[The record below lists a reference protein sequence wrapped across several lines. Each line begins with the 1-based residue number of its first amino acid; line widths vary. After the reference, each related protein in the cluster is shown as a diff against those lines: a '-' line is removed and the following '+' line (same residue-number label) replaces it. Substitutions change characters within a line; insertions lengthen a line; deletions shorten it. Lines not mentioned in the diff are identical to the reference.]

1 MDRFTRRSDCSLG
14 SKAPRSYARA
24 HPSYLHQGREH
35 LYGMLRQERGHH
47 RPLYLVSYAHAIRR
61 CHSPLSGGRVESLR
75 RGASGMDAARGV
87 KGHGWPLYA
96 GPRSDDG
103 TREVERSETRMAGAK
118 RFWLLFPRLE
128 KVTRPA
134 GRNQAPKQL
143 ANSPKKQHSTAQ
155 LAPSKRR
162 INLSAPKKKT
172 HTPFDGVRQSV
183 PLTRY
188 YLVCM
193 IKSRRISV
201 LIFTR

>member
-1 MDRFTRRSDCSLG
+1 MRLAPLRDGSVTLLKGRLELPGRLCKMNRWTDLPGVQMFTYG
-14 SKAPRSYARA
+14 SKVPRSYARA

-47 RPLYLVSYAHAIRR
+47 RPLYLVSCAHAIRR

-118 RFWLLFPRLE
+118 RFCLLFSRLK
-128 KVTRPA
+128 KVSRPA

-143 ANSPKKQHSTAQ
+143 GNRPLQKADNAPNSASPFPTHKKDAH
-155 LAPSKRR
+155 
-162 INLSAPKKKT
+162 
-172 HTPFDGVRQSV
+172 PFR
-183 PLTRY
+183 
-188 YLVCM
+188 
-193 IKSRRISV
+193 
-201 LIFTR
+201 